1 MAVSEVYP
9 CHGGMDLRE
18 RVGLNLQRL
27 RRSKDLSQEEL
38 ADRAKIHQT
47 YLSGVERGK
56 RNPSLLVLGRIAQA
70 LGVDVEELVKRRR

>member
-1 MAVSEVYP
+1 MA
-9 CHGGMDLRE
+9 GMDLRE

-38 ADRAKIHQT
+38 ADRARVHQT

-56 RNPSLLVLGRIAQA
+56 RNPSLLVLERIAQA
-70 LGVDVEELVKRRR
+70 LGTDVEELVRKRR